1 MFVRLN
7 ISKVFREKNAISI
20 VVIDTKERFTA
31 KAKETTK
38 ILNKRENVSIRE
50 PSVS

>member
-1 MFVRLN
+1 M
-7 ISKVFREKNAISI
+7 FREEDTIRI
-20 VVIDTKERFTA
+20 VVIETKERFTA

>member
-1 MFVRLN
+1 MRLN
-7 ISKVFREKNAISI
+7 ISKMFREEDTIRII
-20 VVIDTKERFTA
+20 VIETKERLAT
-31 KAKETTK
+31 KAKEATK